1 MARSDHSGWRTSN
14 GAAILLALWLNGRV
28 SRSLQQRAAG
38 HVRGP
43 ARHLSLREAL
53 AVIKQ
58 TSNRT
63 GGIAPRSFLDDNKE
77 FERWLRSE
85 CKVVARDLG
94 EKHKKMKD
102 DPFVFL
108 RATFFRWARC
118 IETICPEL
126 KDAPRVPSIGDTHI
140 ENFGTWRDVEGRL
153 VWGVND
159 FDEAATIAYPF
170 DLVRLA
176 TSARLAPKA
185 KKRKARAMTHVGNG
199 DAAKAILDGYKK
211 GLTRPRPSL
220 LDEQASWMRAY
231 VACTDDERQ
240 EFWDEV
246 GKYPRAKPRSPVAA
260 ALRSKLP
267 PDASFGRF
275 ARRVAGAG
283 SLGRPRFVA
292 IAEWRGG
299 QVVRE
304 AKALVPS
311 AWDWAHGQQGRLRFL
326 DLATGPYRAPDPHLA
341 LEAPERLRDP
351 APCARFPQDQSWGSR
366 EHGGGA
372 RSAQRHGLRHWR
384 HSRRRRRIGED
395 RRRPEKARR

>member
-1 MARSDHSGWRTSN
+1 M
-14 GAAILLALWLNGRV
+14 
-28 SRSLQQRAAG
+28 
-38 HVRGP
+38 
-43 ARHLSLREAL
+43 
-53 AVIKQ
+53 IKQ

-63 GGIAPRSFLDDNKE
+63 GAIAPRSFLDDNKE

-85 CKVVARDLG
+85 CKVVARDLE
-94 EKHKKMKD
+94 EKHKRMKD

-108 RATFFRWARC
+108 RATFFRWARR
-118 IETICPEL
+118 IEAICPEL

-159 FDEAATIAYPF
+159 FDEAAIMAYPF

-199 DAAKAILDGYKK
+199 GAAKAILDGYKK

-246 GKYPRAKPRSPVAA
+246 GKYPRAKPRPPVAA

-311 AWDWAHGQQGRLRFL
+311 AWDWAHDKHGKLRFL
-326 DLATGPYRAPDPHLA
+326 DLATGPYRAPDPHLT
-341 LEAPERLRDP
+341 LERQSGFVIRRLAPDSRKINLGDHANMEVELDLLNVMGFDIGAIHAAGGAPERIAADLRKRDDNWLH
-351 APCARFPQDQSWGSR
+351 AAAKAAAAFVEGDFR
-366 EHGGGA
+366 EW
-372 RSAQRHGLRHWR
+372 RRHG
-384 HSRRRRRIGED
+384 
-395 RRRPEKARR
+395 